1 MPANKKKHD
10 AFARLADWLENGAQ
24 PLDEEIGESLADEAY
39 EEENAAEKTIPSVE
53 VKKQTPK
60 KKKRQER
67 HRRKRRDTLTV
78 GAYADAWWYR
88 VTAFIVCVSLVGLLL
103 YGVVRMPLFGNAD
116 TLADS
121 EVASFYVTHTLEETG
136 AVNIVTGIILDYRGF
151 DTLGESHVLF
161 VAVSS
166 VLLLLSIRGEK
177 DEQERL
183 LESDREQRTEPDHDL
198 VLQGGARL
206 LLPLVLIFGIYIIL
220 NGHLSPG
227 GGFSGGA
234 ALLFYALAKGYH
246 FLTGANHIPGGIPE
260 GTAGAILSGG
270 LLLPLNIAVGCV
282 VTCTMYALYTM
293 FRRGAF

>member
-103 YGVVRMPLFGNAD
+103 YGVVRMPLFGTSWTTAD
-116 TLADS
+116 LTRWGNPTCCLS
-121 EVASFYVTHTLEETG
+121 
-136 AVNIVTGIILDYRGF
+136 R
-151 DTLGESHVLF
+151 
-161 VAVSS
+161 S
-166 VLLLLSIRGEK
+166 VPCCCS
-177 DEQERL
+177 
-183 LESDREQRTEPDHDL
+183 
-198 VLQGGARL
+198 
-206 LLPLVLIFGIYIIL
+206 
-220 NGHLSPG
+220 
-227 GGFSGGA
+227 
-234 ALLFYALAKGYH
+234 
-246 FLTGANHIPGGIPE
+246 
-260 GTAGAILSGG
+260 
-270 LLLPLNIAVGCV
+270 
-282 VTCTMYALYTM
+282 
-293 FRRGAF
+293 

>member
-177 DEQERL
+177 DEQDVRRNN
-183 LESDREQRTEPDHDL
+183 SADAGHDAPEQAVVADET
-198 VLQGGARL
+198 
-206 LLPLVLIFGIYIIL
+206 L
-220 NGHLSPG
+220 NQFMHCS
-227 GGFSGGA
+227 
-234 ALLFYALAKGYH
+234 
-246 FLTGANHIPGGIPE
+246 TQ
-260 GTAGAILSGG
+260 
-270 LLLPLNIAVGCV
+270 
-282 VTCTMYALYTM
+282 
-293 FRRGAF
+293 